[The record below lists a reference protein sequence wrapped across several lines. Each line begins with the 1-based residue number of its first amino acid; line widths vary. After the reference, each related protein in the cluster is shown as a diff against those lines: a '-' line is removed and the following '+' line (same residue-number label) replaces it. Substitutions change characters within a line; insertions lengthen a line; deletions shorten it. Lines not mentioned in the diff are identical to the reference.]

1 MDAFRIILVV
11 GAIAVVAVVVV
22 MYLRDRRRRTAQL
35 PARDD
40 TQRVGDSEGTDS
52 GTAGQRA
59 TGSTSWMRPGG
70 GGGL

>member
-40 TQRVGDSEGTDS
+40 TQR
-52 GTAGQRA
+52 
-59 TGSTSWMRPGG
+59 
-70 GGGL
+70 L